1 MISKNSKIYIAGHNG
16 MVGSAILRILKKQ
29 GYKNLIY
36 ENRNNLD
43 LSDQSSTYNF
53 LKKKKPDV
61 VFVASAKVGGIFVNQ
76 KNKADFISDN
86 LSIQNNLIIGSFKY
100 NVKKLIFLSSSC
112 AYPKDAPRP
121 LKEKYLFSGK
131 LEETNAPYAVAKLAG
146 MKLCESYNKQYKT
159 DFKTL
164 IPCNLYG
171 ENDNFN
177 EESSH
182 FFPALIRKVENFRI
196 GKTKSIKLWGN
207 GKAKRELM
215 HVDDLA
221 DAAIFF
227 MKKKLSDDFINI
239 GTGKQYSII
248 HYAKKICAYLDVKPN
263 FEFDMS
269 KPNGM
274 KTKVLDTFKS
284 RKYGWSNKV
293 SLKTGI
299 KRTYKYFIENYK

>member
-16 MVGSAILRILKKQ
+16 MVGSAILRILKKK
-29 GYKNLIY
+29 GYKNLLY
-36 ENRNNLD
+36 KNSNKLD
-43 LSDQSSTYNF
+43 LRDQDSTYNF
-53 LKKKKPDV
+53 LKKNKPEI
-61 VFVASAKVGGIFVNQ
+61 VFIASAKVGGILVNQ

-100 NVKKLIFLSSSC
+100 KVKKLIFFSSSC

-121 LKEKYLFSGK
+121 LKEKYLFNGK

-146 MKLCESYNKQYKT
+146 MKLCESYNNQYKT

-164 IPCNLYG
+164 VPCNLYG
-171 ENDNFN
+171 DNDNFD
-177 EESSH
+177 ELSSH
-182 FFPALIRKVENFRI
+182 FFPALIRKIENFRK
-196 GKTKSIKLWGN
+196 GKTKMIKLWGN

-221 DAAIFF
+221 EAAVYF
-227 MKKKLSDDFINI
+227 MKKKLKSDFINI

-248 HYAKKICAYLDVKPN
+248 QYAKKICKHLDINPK
-263 FEFDMS
+263 FEFDLS

-274 KTKVLDTFKS
+274 KTKVLDISVAKKFGWKS
-284 RKYGWSNKV
+284 NIT
-293 SLKTGI
+293 LKSGI
-299 KRTYKYFIENYK
+299 ERTYNYFIRNY

>member
-16 MVGSAILRILKKQ
+16 MVGSAILRILKDK

-36 ENRNNLD
+36 KNSNKLD
-43 LSDQSSTYNF
+43 LRDQDSTYKF
-53 LKKKKPDV
+53 LKKKRPDV
-61 VFVASAKVGGIFVNQ
+61 VFIASAKVGGILVNQ

-100 NVKKLIFLSSSC
+100 KVKKLIFFSSSC

-121 LKEKYLFSGK
+121 LKERYLFNGT

-146 MKLCESYNKQYKT
+146 MKLCESYNNQYKT

-164 IPCNLYG
+164 VPCNLYG
-171 ENDNFN
+171 DNDNFN
-177 EESSH
+177 EISSH
-182 FFPALIRKVENFRI
+182 FFPALIRKIENFRK
-196 GKTKSIKLWGN
+196 GKTKIIKLWGN

-221 DAAIFF
+221 EAAVYF
-227 MKKKLSDDFINI
+227 MKKKIKNDFINI

-248 HYAKKICAYLDVKPN
+248 HYAKKICKYLDINPK
-263 FEFDMS
+263 FEFDLS

-274 KTKVLDTFKS
+274 KTKVLDVSVAK
-284 RKYGWSNKV
+284 KYGWKSKIT
-293 SLKTGI
+293 LKSGI
-299 KRTYKYFIENYK
+299 ERTYNYFIRNY